1 MAKLLKLFMCNFMN
15 EYNLTIVN
23 FNLLTNNLVQ
33 FIIYNIFIQYNN
45 FFKVCSIFIKLCS
58 SRLLLSPYNIC
69 KFRAQAK
76 WKLYT
81 LYFFQIDFILFIEIY
96 PLWMSLLWKRFVK
109 DQVIDMDIDIKI
121 SYPIKIWNL
130 SITTQF
136 TKCMPFQKLRK
147 N

>member
-1 MAKLLKLFMCNFMN
+1 MCNFMN

-58 SRLLLSPYNIC
+58 SRLLPSPYNIC

-76 WKLYT
+76 WKL
-81 LYFFQIDFILFIEIY
+81 LCIVLF
-96 PLWMSLLWKRFVK
+96 SNRFHSVC
-109 DQVIDMDIDIKI
+109 
-121 SYPIKIWNL
+121 WNL
-130 SITTQF
+130 SIMDVVAL
-136 TKCMPFQKLRK
+136 KKICKRPGYRYGHRHK
-147 N
+147 NFVSHKNLEFVHNNTVYKMYAISKTA